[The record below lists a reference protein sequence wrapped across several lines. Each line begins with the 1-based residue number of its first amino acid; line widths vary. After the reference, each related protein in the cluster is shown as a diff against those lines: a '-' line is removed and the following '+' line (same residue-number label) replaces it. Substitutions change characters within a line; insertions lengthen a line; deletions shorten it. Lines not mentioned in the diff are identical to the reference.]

1 MKKYV
6 IIFLFIISCFLINGC
21 SSPFSHNKNDKEQS
35 SLSDSQDTSLS
46 KKFSSNGNS
55 SGKDFSTSD
64 QKNAAKNSKDSKNIS
79 NSTSTEQKQDS
90 SNYALSSQE
99 NKSISSIDPDTLPNK
114 KMEWWIKREDNHAT
128 PSAQEEVDLS
138 RYDAWYVKTHLKE
151 REKPVFLTF
160 DCGYENGYTASILD
174 VLKKHKAP
182 GAFFLCRHYIEDQPE
197 LVKRMKK
204 EGHIVGNHTS
214 HHVCMPETD
223 SRKVREEITDNANY
237 MKEAT
242 GYEMDRF
249 FRPPKGEY
257 SERTLQIT
265 KDIGYTTVF
274 WSMAYLD
281 YDVDNQPGSDYV
293 INHFEKYIHPG
304 AIPLIHNISKS
315 NAEALDTVL
324 TNLEK
329 EGYTFHSLSDLKKG

>member
-1 MKKYV
+1 MKKYMYIFLC
-6 IIFLFIISCFLINGC
+6 IIFCFLLNGC
-21 SSPFSHNKNDKEQS
+21 HQSFFHSKNLN
-35 SLSDSQDTSLS
+35 SLSNSQNPLS
-46 KKFSSNGNS
+46 TENS
-55 SGKDFSTSD
+55 SA
-64 QKNAAKNSKDSKNIS
+64 NKDSPIPKKENKKKNKIKDPKHTTTP
-79 NSTSTEQKQDS
+79 STQKRENPGLETAATLPTS
-90 SNYALSSQE
+90 E
-99 NKSISSIDPDTLPNK
+99 NKSISSIDPDTLSNK

-138 RYDAWYVKTHLKE
+138 HYDAWYVKTNLKE
-151 REKPVFLTF
+151 GEKSVFLTF
-160 DCGYENGYTASILD
+160 DCGYENGYTSAILD
-174 VLKKHKAP
+174 ILKKHNAP

-214 HHVCMPETD
+214 HHICMPETN

>member
-6 IIFLFIISCFLINGC
+6 IIFLCIVSSFLIYGC
-21 SSPFSHNKNDKEQS
+21 HLPFSHNKKQI
-35 SLSDSQDTSLS
+35 SLSNSQDTDSS
-46 KKFSSNGNS
+46 PKFSI
-55 SGKDFSTSD
+55 D
-64 QKNAAKNSKDSKNIS
+64 KNSAAENFSASNQKKDSNHSS
-79 NSTSTEQKQDS
+79 NSNEQKQHIS
-90 SNYALSSQE
+90 SNTEMTTQE
-99 NKSISSIDPDTLPNK
+99 KKAVSSIDPDTLPNT

-128 PSAQEEVDLS
+128 PSAQEEIDLS
-138 RYDAWYVKTHLKE
+138 RYDACYVKTNLKDG
-151 REKPVFLTF
+151 EKPIFLTF
-160 DCGYENGYTASILD
+160 DCGYENGYTPVILD

-214 HHVCMPETD
+214 HHICMPETD

-242 GYEMDRF
+242 GYEMDHF

-265 KDIGYTTVF
+265 KDVGYTTVF

-281 YDVDNQPGSDYV
+281 YDVGNQPGSDYV

-324 TNLEK
+324 TNLEND
-329 EGYTFHSLSDLKKG
+329 GYTFHSLSDLKKG

>member
-1 MKKYV
+1 MKKHM
-6 IIFLFIISCFLINGC
+6 ILFLCIVSCFLISGC
-21 SSPFSHNKNDKEQS
+21 SSPFSYNKN
-35 SLSDSQDTSLS
+35 S
-46 KKFSSNGNS
+46 KKQSFLSNLQRSTSSKKSPIINKNSSNRDFSSSN
-55 SGKDFSTSD
+55 
-64 QKNAAKNSKDSKNIS
+64 QKNATKNSQNIS
-79 NSTSTEQKQDS
+79 NTATEKQNTS
-90 SNYALSSQE
+90 SNSNLSTQKNQSV
-99 NKSISSIDPDTLPNK
+99 SSIDPDTLPNK
-114 KMEWWIKREDNHAT
+114 KMEWWIKREENHAT
-128 PSAQEEVDLS
+128 PSAQDEIDLS
-138 RYDAWYVKTHLKE
+138 RYDAWYVKTNLKDG
-151 REKPVFLTF
+151 EKSIFLTF

-214 HHVCMPETD
+214 HHICMPETD

>member
-1 MKKYV
+1 
-6 IIFLFIISCFLINGC
+6 
-21 SSPFSHNKNDKEQS
+21 
-35 SLSDSQDTSLS
+35 
-46 KKFSSNGNS
+46 
-55 SGKDFSTSD
+55 
-64 QKNAAKNSKDSKNIS
+64 
-79 NSTSTEQKQDS
+79 
-90 SNYALSSQE
+90 
-99 NKSISSIDPDTLPNK
+99 
-114 KMEWWIKREDNHAT
+114 
-128 PSAQEEVDLS
+128 
-138 RYDAWYVKTHLKE
+138 
-151 REKPVFLTF
+151 
-160 DCGYENGYTASILD
+160 
-174 VLKKHKAP
+174 
-182 GAFFLCRHYIEDQPE
+182 
-197 LVKRMKK
+197 MKK

-281 YDVDNQPGSDYV
+281 YDVNNQPGRDYV
-293 INHFEKYIHPG
+293 IEHFQKYIHPG

>member
-1 MKKYV
+1 MNIV
-6 IIFLFIISCFLINGC
+6 IRNVLLGGLLCLSVPLAAQVPQDLI
-21 SSPFSHNKNDKEQS
+21 DKAKAAGM
-35 SLSDSQDTSLS
+35 SDTQI
-46 KKFSSNGNS
+46 
-55 SGKDFSTSD
+55 
-64 QKNAAKNSKDSKNIS
+64 Q
-79 NSTSTEQKQDS
+79 
-90 SNYALSSQE
+90 QE
-99 NKSISSIDPDTLPNK
+99 L
-114 KMEWWIKREDNHAT
+114 A
-128 PSAQEEVDLS
+128 
-138 RYDAWYVKTHLKE
+138 
-151 REKPVFLTF
+151 
-160 DCGYENGYTASILD
+160 
-174 VLKKHKAP
+174 
-182 GAFFLCRHYIEDQPE
+182 
-197 LVKRMKK
+197 KRMKK

-281 YDVDNQPGSDYV
+281 YDVNNQPGRDYV
-293 INHFEKYIHPG
+293 IEHFEKYIHPG

>member
-1 MKKYV
+1 MKKYM
-6 IIFLFIISCFLINGC
+6 IIFLCTVSCLLIYGC
-21 SSPFSHNKNDKEQS
+21 RSPFSHNKNGKEQRSMSGSQSADS
-35 SLSDSQDTSLS
+35 SR
-46 KKFSSNGNS
+46 KFSSDNAS
-55 SGKDFSTSD
+55 SGKDPSASN
-64 QKNAAKNSKDSKNIS
+64 QKNITKNSKDSKNSSDSTVQKQSFSS
-79 NSTSTEQKQDS
+79 NSEPS
-90 SNYALSSQE
+90 SHQ
-99 NKSISSIDPDTLPNK
+99 NKSVSSIDPDTLPNT

-128 PSAQEEVDLS
+128 PSAQEEIDLS
-138 RYDAWYVKTHLKE
+138 RYDACYVKTNLKDG
-151 REKPVFLTF
+151 EKPVFLTF
-160 DCGYENGYTASILD
+160 DCGYENGYTPAILD

-214 HHVCMPETD
+214 HHICMPETD

-281 YDVDNQPGSDYV
+281 YDVNNQPGSDYV